1 MERDYSSSRRGQKLV
16 VNKAAFGL
24 GIAAVICTVCNI
36 ANADEDI
43 ILRQVTGAA
52 CDARQ
57 ADDDTRTAE
66 NRALDKA
73 GLDAVRKSGVVQ
85 EYYQNLSE
93 QALNLISYRI
103 IDEYLSEIEH
113 QKTKD
118 DALQVCVKMN
128 AQLEITPDELVELI
142 NEYKYSAVPTEEQI
156 VEIAE
161 EVKEQTQF
169 KPQNLNDKKLVY
181 IAPLEFW
188 NDLKTA
194 NYTPILRES
203 LKNSDYFFVT
213 EDEKMAD
220 FVLKPLVDEAKVDA
234 LDAKHR
240 KMKMILLLNL
250 EAPNDKNFA
259 PMQEEQ
265 KHFILFAA
273 DKSEQ
278 QVADTLI
285 KKLLERAATA
295 MLTKLDKQIERQL
308 EEEKLLGK

>member
-1 MERDYSSSRRGQKLV
+1 MVKKIAL
-16 VNKAAFGL
+16 GL
-24 GIAAVICTVCNI
+24 GTAAVISAVCGV
-36 ANADEDI
+36 AYADEDI
-43 ILRQVTGAA
+43 ILRQVAGEA

-57 ADDDTRTAE
+57 ADDDVRTAE

-118 DALQVCVKMN
+118 DATQVCVKMN

-142 NEYKYSAVPTEEQI
+142 NEYKYSAVPTEAQI
-156 VEIAE
+156 AEITE
-161 EVKEQTQF
+161 EVKQQTQF

-181 IAPLEFW
+181 IAPLKFW
-188 NDLKTA
+188 NDLETD
-194 NYTPILRES
+194 NYKSVLRDALEHS
-203 LKNSDYFFVT
+203 EYFFVT

-220 FVLKPLVDEAKVDA
+220 YVLKPLVDEAKVDA
-234 LDAKHR
+234 IDAKHR
-240 KMKMILLLNL
+240 KMKMILLLNM
-250 EAPNDKNFA
+250 EAPNDKNFGA
-259 PMQEEQ
+259 LQEEQ

-273 DKSEQ
+273 DKNEQ

-285 KKLLERAATA
+285 KKLLSRAATA
-295 MLTKLDKQIERQL
+295 MATKLDKQIERRL
-308 EEEKLLGK
+308 EEEKLLGR

>member
-1 MERDYSSSRRGQKLV
+1 MVKKIAL
-16 VNKAAFGL
+16 GL
-24 GIAAVICTVCNI
+24 GTAAVISAVCGV
-36 ANADEDI
+36 AYADEDI
-43 ILRQVTGAA
+43 ILRQVAGEA

-57 ADDDTRTAE
+57 ADDDARTAE

-118 DALQVCVKMN
+118 DATQVCVKMN

-161 EVKEQTQF
+161 EVKQQTQF

-181 IAPLEFW
+181 IAPLKFW
-188 NDLKTA
+188 NDLETD
-194 NYTPILRES
+194 NYKSVLRDALEHS
-203 LKNSDYFFVT
+203 EYFFVT

-220 FVLKPLVDEAKVDA
+220 YVLKPLVDEAKVDA
-234 LDAKHR
+234 IDAKHR

-250 EAPNDKNFA
+250 EAPNDKDFGA
-259 PMQEEQ
+259 LQEEQ

-285 KKLLERAATA
+285 KKLLSRAATA
-295 MLTKLDKQIERQL
+295 MVTKLDKQIERRL
-308 EEEKLLGK
+308 EEEKLLRK

>member
-1 MERDYSSSRRGQKLV
+1 V
-16 VNKAAFGL
+16 VKKIALGL
-24 GIAAVICTVCNI
+24 GTAAVISAVCGV
-36 ANADEDI
+36 AYADEDI
-43 ILRQVTGAA
+43 ILRQVAGEA

-57 ADDDTRTAE
+57 ADDDARTAE

-118 DALQVCVKMN
+118 DATQVCVKMN
-128 AQLEITPDELVELI
+128 AQLEITTDELVELI
-142 NEYKYSAVPTEEQI
+142 NEYKYSAVPTEAQI
-156 VEIAE
+156 AEITE
-161 EVKEQTQF
+161 EVKQQTQF

-181 IAPLEFW
+181 IAPLKFW
-188 NDLKTA
+188 NDLETD
-194 NYTPILRES
+194 NYKSVLRDALEHS
-203 LKNSDYFFVT
+203 EYFFVT

-220 FVLKPLVDEAKVDA
+220 YVLKPLVDEAKVDA
-234 LDAKHR
+234 IDAKHR
-240 KMKMILLLNL
+240 KMKMILLLDL
-250 EAPNDKNFA
+250 EAPNDKDFGA
-259 PMQEEQ
+259 LQEEQ

-285 KKLLERAATA
+285 KKLLSRAATA
-295 MLTKLDKQIERQL
+295 MVTKLDKQIERRL
-308 EEEKLLGK
+308 EEEKLHGK